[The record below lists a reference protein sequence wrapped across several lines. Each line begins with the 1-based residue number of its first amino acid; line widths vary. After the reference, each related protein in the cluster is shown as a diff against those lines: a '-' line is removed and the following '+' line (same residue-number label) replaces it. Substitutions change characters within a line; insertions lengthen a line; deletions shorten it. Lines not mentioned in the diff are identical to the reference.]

1 MFEKIPTH
9 VAIIMD
15 GNGRWAKKRNLPRTM
30 GHIEGAKTLRKILE
44 HAIKKNIKYLTVYA
58 FSTEN
63 WKRSD
68 EEVNA
73 LMSLFSKYIKKE
85 RKNLMDNEVR
95 FYVSGSRKNIS
106 KKLLEEIDEIS
117 EFTKNNKK
125 IVLNIAFNYGGRNE
139 IIEAINAGIKNGE
152 QEFTE
157 EILSKY
163 LYNNFPDPD
172 LIIRTAGEYRVSNF
186 LLWQMAYSEIYVS
199 EKTWPDFDEEEFDRA
214 IMDFN
219 KRERKFGGV

>member
-9 VAIIMD
+9 IAIIMD

-85 RKNLMDNEVR
+85 RKNLMDNDVR
-95 FYVSGSRKNIS
+95 FFVSGSKKNIS
-106 KKLLEEIDEIS
+106 EKLQKEIDEIS
-117 EFTKNNKK
+117 ELTKNNKK

-172 LIIRTAGEYRVSNF
+172 LIIRTAGEYRISNF
-186 LLWQMAYSEIYVS
+186 LIWQMAYSEIYVA
-199 EKTWPDFDEEEFDRA
+199 EKTWPDFDEDEFDKA
-214 IMDFN
+214 IEDFS